1 MNKKKGL
8 VIIHIDGLGCEYFK
22 KALEDRIMPFTQEL
36 IDKEDYEIVPY
47 YCGLPSTTPYCQAG
61 ILYGDN
67 REIPS
72 FRWWDK
78 EAGFL
83 IEFGLGSSFE
93 KVSHKYFQSCKPLIK
108 DGACIAACYPAGAKE
123 TFGLAYR
130 TSNGRALFA
139 WGLNPFHYL
148 VWLIH
153 GIFAILRFNRQLLTA
168 EIMRQKIA
176 WKYVYGQILED
187 IFLHNLTLSTIRRA
201 MRDGFPIIYGGFYA
215 YDETAHAF
223 GPTNKYCQQI
233 LHQTDL
239 TIKSI
244 ASFARKG
251 IRDYDVVVLSD
262 HGQVETSLF
271 MDKTHNTLGEYV
283 SEWLPTFE
291 VEECPGRVIKTAQ
304 NLDGHLII
312 TYSGG
317 LGHLYFK
324 DISWRMK
331 HSEIEKK
338 TPGLIAKIANLE
350 QVEAVITFEDKTSFI
365 TTKDVRY
372 EFSQNN
378 FPKAVLNYLS
388 KFAKADEVAKQIL
401 KLNSFER
408 SGDMILLG
416 KYSKGKQ
423 VNFEN
428 QIGGHGSLGGEQMK
442 PFILVKKDWGFAK
455 KQISDATE
463 LYSLLKS
470 HRG

>member
-223 GPTNKYCQQI
+223 GPTNKYSNHKIHCFI
-233 LHQTDL
+233 C
-239 TIKSI
+239 
-244 ASFARKG
+244 
-251 IRDYDVVVLSD
+251 
-262 HGQVETSLF
+262 
-271 MDKTHNTLGEYV
+271 
-283 SEWLPTFE
+283 SE
-291 VEECPGRVIKTAQ
+291 
-304 NLDGHLII
+304 GH
-312 TYSGG
+312 
-317 LGHLYFK
+317 
-324 DISWRMK
+324 
-331 HSEIEKK
+331 
-338 TPGLIAKIANLE
+338 P
-350 QVEAVITFEDKTSFI
+350 
-365 TTKDVRY
+365 
-372 EFSQNN
+372 
-378 FPKAVLNYLS
+378 
-388 KFAKADEVAKQIL
+388 
-401 KLNSFER
+401 
-408 SGDMILLG
+408 
-416 KYSKGKQ
+416 
-423 VNFEN
+423 
-428 QIGGHGSLGGEQMK
+428 
-442 PFILVKKDWGFAK
+442 
-455 KQISDATE
+455 
-463 LYSLLKS
+463 
-470 HRG
+470 